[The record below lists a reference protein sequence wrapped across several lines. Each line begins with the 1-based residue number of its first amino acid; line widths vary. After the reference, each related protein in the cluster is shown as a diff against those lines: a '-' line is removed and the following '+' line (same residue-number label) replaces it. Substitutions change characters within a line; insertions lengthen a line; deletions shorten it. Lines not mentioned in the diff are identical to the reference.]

1 MKSILMVLAAAFI
14 ALTSVSTEAADPANP
29 TPPLPQPV
37 VQDGRMASAGVVP
50 PLQRGEARFYTPF
63 ELHMIQT
70 YRMNVN
76 ADPNRVDSLQ
86 SPGDAGS
93 GAGAG
98 GDAAGGS

>member
-1 MKSILMVLAAAFI
+1 MKSILLVLAAALI
-14 ALTSVSTEAADPANP
+14 ALTNVPPALAADPSNP

-37 VQDGRMASAGVVP
+37 VHDGRTASATPMVF
-50 PLQRGEARFYTPF
+50 QRSEARIYTQF
-63 ELHMIQT
+63 ELHMIQA

-76 ADPNRVDSLQ
+76 ADPNRVDFLQ

-98 GDAAGGS
+98 DGSGS

>member
-1 MKSILMVLAAAFI
+1 MKSILLMLAAALI
-14 ALTSVSTEAADPANP
+14 VLTSVSPVLAADPANP

-37 VQDGRMASAGVVP
+37 VQDGRMASAGGVLQ
-50 PLQRGEARFYTPF
+50 LQRGEARFYTQF
-63 ELHMIQT
+63 ELRMIQA

-76 ADPNRVDSLQ
+76 ADPNRVDFLQ

-98 GDAAGGS
+98 DGSGS